1 MMDFVSYVLL
11 MEAFHLKHDFFLE
24 TMMILMTVFV
34 VIAGIV
40 EKNFDETHPVK
51 QWWRINVI
59 GAYPE
64 DSKYKEQEDDNQE

>member
-1 MMDFVSYVLL
+1 MIIFAYVWVGMIILT
-11 MEAFHLKHDFFLE
+11 AVFL
-24 TMMILMTVFV
+24 

-51 QWWRINVI
+51 KWWRRNVI
-59 GAYPE
+59 GFYPE

>member
-1 MMDFVSYVLL
+1 MIIFAYIWVGMIILTAL
-11 MEAFHLKHDFFLE
+11 FL
-24 TMMILMTVFV
+24 

-51 QWWRINVI
+51 KWWRRNVI
-59 GAYPE
+59 GFYPE